1 MLPEGQRSTWP
12 AVSTEMARLRR
23 DRTSVPWA
31 LSLTAEKIRAVH
43 SAPGEDDR
51 SSTPLLT
58 DEEIEASMQTSLR
71 ELARD
76 QDLWLFGYGSLMWK
90 PEMEFAEQRIARLSG
105 WHRRFCLWQWR
116 YRGTTA
122 KPALMLALDAGGS
135 CRGVAYRISP
145 PDIAAR
151 VRAVWRREMI
161 GKGYEPRWVTLQT
174 AQGPVTAVTFVANRR
189 GQRYAGRL
197 SEVDVANYIAS
208 ACGHIGP
215 SADYLLETVR
225 HCEAIGVYDP
235 MLRRLERLVAER
247 LDALLAAGDGRIS

>member
-1 MLPEGQRSTWP
+1 MPGIRS
-12 AVSTEMARLRR
+12 
-23 DRTSVPWA
+23 DRPSVPWTLA
-31 LSLTAEKIRAVH
+31 LTSEKIRAVH

-58 DEEIEASMQTSLR
+58 DEEIEASMQAELR
-71 ELARD
+71 KLAPN
-76 QDLWLFGYGSLMWK
+76 QGLWLFGYGSLMWK
-90 PEMEFAEQRIARLSG
+90 PEMEFAEQRLARLSG

-122 KPALMLALDAGGS
+122 KPALMLALDRGGS
-135 CRGVAYRISP
+135 CRGIAYRVSP
-145 PDIAAR
+145 PDIAAK
-151 VRAVWRREMI
+151 VRGVWRREMI
-161 GKGYEPRWVTLQT
+161 GKGYEPRWVTLRT
-174 AQGPVTAVTFVANRR
+174 EQGPVTAVTFVANRR
-189 GQRYAGRL
+189 GPRYAGRL
-197 SEVDVANYIAS
+197 NDGEVANYIAS

-247 LDALLAAGDGRIS
+247 LDALLATADGRIS